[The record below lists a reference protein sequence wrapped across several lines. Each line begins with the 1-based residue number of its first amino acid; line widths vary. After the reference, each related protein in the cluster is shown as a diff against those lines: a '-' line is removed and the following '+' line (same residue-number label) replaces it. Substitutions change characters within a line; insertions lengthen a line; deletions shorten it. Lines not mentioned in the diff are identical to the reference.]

1 MKLTPMHRA
10 YWAWCQTIDPG
21 FKKDDYPFRGRLFEA
36 WHAAWFAALEYA
48 YKGESDEDK

>member
-48 YKGESDEDK
+48 YKGEDDENI